1 MNTSLVRTISG
12 EIERS
17 KPPPPL
23 MIAGVLAIA
32 ASAIGAKFAS

>member
-1 MNTSLVRTISG
+1 MKNISG

-32 ASAIGAKFAS
+32 ASASGAKFAS